1 MNKQKKINLASA
13 WEKVGMPFVLLV
25 LIIFMLINAPNFGTV
40 SNLFNVARSISISA
54 ILAAGMTLVIITTG
68 IDLSVGSTIAVSGCV
83 AVLAARAGLNPILA
97 VILGMFIG
105 AVIVLSFILLM
116 VVFRSVLVPL
126 KAAVMNILSISAA
139 YGVIVLAFQTETG
152 ASLLGVDSGVP
163 IMSAISDWEKPP
175 KYASSM
181 TFCWSPGSSAS
192 AARTSA
198 TLSSS

>member
-105 AVIVLSFILLM
+105 AVIGLILQ
-116 VVFRSVLVPL
+116 
-126 KAAVMNILSISAA
+126 ACSIHCDVG
-139 YGVIVLAFQTETG
+139 YDDV
-152 ASLLGVDSGVP
+152 
-163 IMSAISDWEKPP
+163 
-175 KYASSM
+175 YARIGLHDNWWP
-181 TFCWSPGSSAS
+181 TYC
-192 AARTSA
+192 
-198 TLSSS
+198 